1 MPDSTNVT
9 RLQEGLSSLLDL
21 VQTALNQKEVPD
33 TLRHRVLGG
42 IVAAEH
48 EHTGALLSLWR
59 HSPRSSQIL
68 LRSLMEGWI
77 LAAYIMDTPDDLRAK
92 QYVTKG
98 LRNNRSYYR
107 RLCAAVERNPDAAAG
122 ILQQAGLS
130 SLDECTKKFSEVDL
144 QIKQLDERD
153 GRFPTVE
160 KCAASLGLGAELTY
174 AMVYGPIL
182 SESVH
187 IGPTEVLRMM
197 DVKYEA
203 STGDPKTLWTALA
216 FSVDLI
222 RLAARHLGSPREA
235 ALDPYDTLLGETRS
249 LVTETE

>member
-48 EHTGALLSLWR
+48 EHTAALLSLWR
-59 HSPRSSQIL
+59 HSPRSAQIL
-68 LRSLMEGWI
+68 LRSLMEGWV
-77 LAAYIMDTPDDLRAK
+77 LANYIMHSDDDLRAK

-98 LRNNRSYYR
+98 LRNNRTYYR
-107 RLCAAVERNPDAAAG
+107 RLCAAVERSPGAAAG
-122 ILQQAGLS
+122 ILQRAGLA
-130 SLDECTKKFSEVDL
+130 SLEECMKRFSDVDR
-144 QIKQLDERD
+144 QIRQRDERD
-153 GRFPTVE
+153 GTFPGVE
-160 KCAASLGLGAELTY
+160 ECAGSLGLGAELTY

-187 IGPTEVLRMM
+187 IGPTEVLRIRVAAGSE
-197 DVKYEA
+197 DFN
-203 STGDPKTLWTALA
+203 GNPKTLWAALA
-216 FSVDLI
+216 FSVDLM
-222 RLAARHLGSPREA
+222 RLAARHFGNPSED
-235 ALDPYDTLLGETRS
+235 ALAPYDTLLGETRTW
-249 LVTETE
+249 VAE